1 MFTFLLFQVINITS
15 LIILTIRPSNDHA
28 YMAGWYLN
36 YNGALSTMLIC
47 SWASQ
52 HLEAEPELRTVM
64 FASGT
69 IVAYLLSAFVPL
81 AAFPASEAPNWRIGA
96 KLYLGFAIFAVPMFI
111 AMHFGFRWEQRRK
124 ARALSK

>member
-1 MFTFLLFQVINITS
+1 MINITS
-15 LIILTIRPSNDHA
+15 LVILTVRPSNEHA

-36 YNGALSTMLIC
+36 YNGALSTMLLC

-52 HLEAEPELRTVM
+52 NLEGEPEVRTVM

-69 IVAYLLSAFVPL
+69 VVAYILSALVPL

-96 KLYLGFAIFAVPMFI
+96 KLYLAFAIFAVPVFI
-111 AMHFGFRWEQRRK
+111 ALHFGFNWERRK
-124 ARALSK
+124 KARSHVNKR